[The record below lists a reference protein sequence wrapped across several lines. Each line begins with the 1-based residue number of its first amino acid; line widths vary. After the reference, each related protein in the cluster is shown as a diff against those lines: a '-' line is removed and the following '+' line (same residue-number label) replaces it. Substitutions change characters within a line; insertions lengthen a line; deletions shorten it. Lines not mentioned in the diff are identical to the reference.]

1 MLMITIGVLGFAPAE
16 EQSISIALKS
26 RAKGV
31 SFVSDLSD
39 ARVVLVDV
47 DRIGKAKQWRLCR
60 SQNNSL
66 LIDVSENNALP
77 DKLKR
82 DFVASLRKPLRF
94 SEMLSVICEAADK
107 QSVADSETACKASN
121 ARIHIASGGA
131 KTNLSKINRSG
142 DVVDPSKY
150 LLGSLLSAISQTDKE
165 RYHSIHMS
173 GDQWIILDRQDKSA
187 YLSIKQKVFRHMAI
201 LPIHDLQIT
210 QRTIS
215 ESDFRA
221 QMMHVAH
228 RCSFE
233 ELIWF
238 LTRCTVRDQLQLG
251 LSLDRNYRLKHWPN
265 LARLPVSDADIPLA
279 NLWIE
284 STNSILSLTERCNQP
299 IDKARSFAACCY
311 NCGLLE
317 EVSETFQKADTH
329 RTNVVS
335 PQKRMRKV
343 LTMFLGKLAA

>member
-1 MLMITIGVLGFAPAE
+1 MITIGVLGFAPAE

-31 SFVSDLSD
+31 SFVSDLSN
-39 ARVVLVDV
+39 ARIVLVDV
-47 DRIGKAKQWRLCR
+47 DRVGKAKQWRLCR

-66 LIDVSENNALP
+66 LIDVSVNNDLP

-121 ARIHIASGGA
+121 ARIHIASVGS
-131 KTNLSKINRSG
+131 KKNLSKVNRNG

-150 LLGSLLSAISQTDKE
+150 LLGSLLSAISSTDEE
-165 RYHSIHMS
+165 RYHCVYMS
-173 GDQWIILDRQDKSA
+173 GDQWVILDRQNKSA
-187 YLSIKQKVFRHMAI
+187 CLSVKQKVLRHMAI
-201 LPIHDLQIT
+201 LPVHDLQIT

-215 ESDFRA
+215 EGDFRA
-221 QMMHVAH
+221 RMAHVAY

-251 LSLDRNYRLKHWPN
+251 LSLDRYYRLKHWPN

-284 STNSILSLTERCNQP
+284 SANSILSLIDRCNQP
-299 IDKARSFAACCY
+299 IDKARTFAACCY

-317 EVSETFQKADTH
+317 EVSGSNRQADAKDPNAV
-329 RTNVVS
+329 R
-335 PQKRMRKV
+335 PQKRMREV
-343 LTMFLGKLAA
+343 LTMILGKLAA